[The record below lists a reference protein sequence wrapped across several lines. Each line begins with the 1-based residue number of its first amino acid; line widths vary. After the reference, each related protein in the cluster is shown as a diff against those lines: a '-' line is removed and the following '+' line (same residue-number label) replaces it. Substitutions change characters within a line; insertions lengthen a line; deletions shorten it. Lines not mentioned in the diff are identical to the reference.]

1 MRIDEWEWGHGVCQH
16 LKCQIGDVGEKG
28 DHPKQRTIFSK
39 QISSLQNSWQPHEQ
53 AKKHDMPKV
62 TLIQHK
68 VLAWSAACMRSLLP
82 LMLQIKAGLTCS
94 KLSQHESVH
103 LKCQLQSLQI
113 IPRR

>member
-1 MRIDEWEWGHGVCQH
+1 
-16 LKCQIGDVGEKG
+16 
-28 DHPKQRTIFSK
+28 
-39 QISSLQNSWQPHEQ
+39 
-53 AKKHDMPKV
+53 MPKV
-62 TLIQHK
+62 ALIQHK

-82 LMLQIKAGLTCS
+82 PMLQIKAGLTCS

>member
-1 MRIDEWEWGHGVCQH
+1 MRIDEWEWGHGVWQH

-28 DHPKQRTIFSK
+28 PSPTKDNISK

-62 TLIQHK
+62 ALIQHK

-82 LMLQIKAGLTCS
+82 PMLQIKAGLTCS